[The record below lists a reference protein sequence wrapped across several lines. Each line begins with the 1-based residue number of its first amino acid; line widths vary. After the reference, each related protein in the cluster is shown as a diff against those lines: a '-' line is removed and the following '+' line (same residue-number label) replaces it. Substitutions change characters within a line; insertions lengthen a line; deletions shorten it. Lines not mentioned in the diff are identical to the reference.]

1 MEWFSCFQ
9 NNKNSSMRET
19 TKNVGKNVGC
29 SEGPLVSFIFGWQ
42 TDITPAGLGV
52 GLLFFCIYL

>member
-1 MEWFSCFQ
+1 
-9 NNKNSSMRET
+9 MRET